1 MIFWGLILS
10 ILWLRTHNPLMVGMI
25 GTVMSSAFI
34 AGGGAVTP
42 EMDKALTVGGI
53 LLMLS
58 LGIMGASN
66 WSTSQT
72 VSFATA
78 CSGAVCTVQDTGL
91 SSGTEFQFRIV
102 AVNLG
107 GDSDYS
113 NIASNWTITAPPS
126 GFTEILI
133 LLIN

>member
-1 MIFWGLILS
+1 MVTNAEKLLMCAEELGRECSCWEVGSCSFASDPLSTMILPFESIFAGLSFVIFWGLILS

-58 LGIMGASN
+58 LGIALY
-66 WSTSQT
+66 QII
-72 VSFATA
+72 
-78 CSGAVCTVQDTGL
+78 
-91 SSGTEFQFRIV
+91 SSR
-102 AVNLG
+102 L
-107 GDSDYS
+107 Y
-113 NIASNWTITAPPS
+113 APP
-126 GFTEILI
+126 
-133 LLIN
+133 N